1 MTKFWCENV
10 TNCGENV
17 IILVRKRN
25 KIWCENDTFLV
36 RECFFLSVWCENDKI
51 TCKVVV
57 VFIYFIVFSLGKP
70 NTLLSWYCLDRGMWI
85 MVIENCIVSS
95 YTIRQVDKWR
105 GVIVKDEDMSGVW
118 LIMMLSDQRTLVVRG
133 AGCGQWRVS
142 SGDQR

>member
-1 MTKFWCENV
+1 MTKFWGENV

-36 RECFFLSVWCENDKI
+36 RECFFLSIWCENDKI

-70 NTLLSWYCLDRGMWI
+70 NTLLS
-85 MVIENCIVSS
+85 
-95 YTIRQVDKWR
+95 
-105 GVIVKDEDMSGVW
+105 
-118 LIMMLSDQRTLVVRG
+118 
-133 AGCGQWRVS
+133 
-142 SGDQR
+142 